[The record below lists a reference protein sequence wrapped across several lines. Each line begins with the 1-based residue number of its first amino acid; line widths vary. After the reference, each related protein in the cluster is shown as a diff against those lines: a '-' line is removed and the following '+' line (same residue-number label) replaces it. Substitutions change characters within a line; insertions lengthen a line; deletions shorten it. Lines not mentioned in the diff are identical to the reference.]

1 MFKRLFGKE
10 LNTFTDEMLIKE
22 VAAGNEKAFTLLY
35 QRYASLLFR
44 YFLRLLYQD
53 KEKAEDFLQD
63 LFLKILHNAP
73 LFDPKQKASTWIYTL
88 ATNMCRNN
96 WRDEANRRR
105 LLEDYMPSESVENLP
120 AIEQIDA
127 AIFAKIME
135 ELLVNLAS
143 IEREIL
149 LLRFQEELPIK
160 EIASI
165 VNLPEG
171 TVKSKL
177 FYLLKKIANKLQV
190 YEHLKNH

>member
-1 MFKRLFGKE
+1 MFQRLFGKE
-10 LNTFTDEMLIKE
+10 LNTFSDEKLIKE

-35 QRYASLLFR
+35 QRYSRPLLC

-63 LFLKILHNAP
+63 LFLKILHTAAS
-73 LFDPKQKASTWIYTL
+73 FDTKQKASTWIYTL
-88 ATNMCRNN
+88 ATNMCRNA
-96 WRDEANRRR
+96 WRNENNRRR
-105 LLEDYMPSESVENLP
+105 LMEEYELPEIAENNVSI
-120 AIEQIDA
+120 AQIDA
-127 AIFAKIME
+127 ALFAKIME
-135 ELLVNLAS
+135 ELLENLAE
-143 IEREIL
+143 IDREVM

-177 FYLLKKIANKLQV
+177 FYLLKKIAHKLQG
-190 YEHLKNH
+190 YEHLIKN